1 MRVYRKVRYVELHT
15 QQARYDTYIYV
26 LNFIYC
32 ATSREKSAHWNSGM
46 GIAGR
51 CRLFQINPQK
61 LGVPSWLQTP
71 VYLASCGYCFLR
83 MKRTHFAVP
92 TLSRQR
98 LNFVLLPVP
107 IHDLG
112 CSSCWSYDFCNQGI
126 SNMLSPTSYTGPSS
140 LWSKP

>member
-1 MRVYRKVRYVELHT
+1 MRRLLAGEHIIWRPRARWPLQNEKKTSNRYDMRVYRKVRYVELHT

-61 LGVPSWLQTP
+61 LGVPS
-71 VYLASCGYCFLR
+71 
-83 MKRTHFAVP
+83 
-92 TLSRQR
+92 
-98 LNFVLLPVP
+98 
-107 IHDLG
+107 
-112 CSSCWSYDFCNQGI
+112 
-126 SNMLSPTSYTGPSS
+126 
-140 LWSKP
+140 